1 SFESIEELN
10 FLLHRWLD
18 QVANR
23 KPNATTGISPQE
35 RWAEE
40 SLKPLPLKDYDT
52 SYLSYRKV
60 HWDGSFSYKGEQ
72 WLLSAEYAGKE
83 ILVKER
89 LNGDI
94 RLYFRGEEISHVD
107 QQKKVISF
115 AEKIKKKQT
124 EMAATISPISVEV
137 DTRPLSVYDAFLRG
151 ESS

>member
-1 SFESIEELN
+1 MKASKELN

-124 EMAATISPISVEV
+124 EMAATISPVSVEV

>member
-1 SFESIEELN
+1 
-10 FLLHRWLD
+10 
-18 QVANR
+18 
-23 KPNATTGISPQE
+23 
-35 RWAEE
+35 
-40 SLKPLPLKDYDT
+40 
-52 SYLSYRKV
+52 V

-94 RLYFRGEEISHVD
+94 RLYYRGEEISYLN

-124 EMAATISPISVEV
+124 EMAVTISPVSVEV
-137 DTRPLSVYDAFLRG
+137 DTRPLSVYDTFLRG

>member
-1 SFESIEELN
+1 
-10 FLLHRWLD
+10 
-18 QVANR
+18 V
-23 KPNATTGISPQE
+23 
-35 RWAEE
+35 
-40 SLKPLPLKDYDT
+40 KDDDT

-89 LNGDI
+89 LNRDI
-94 RLYFRGEEISHVD
+94 HLFYRGEEISYLN

-124 EMAATISPISVEV
+124 EMAATISPVSVEV
-137 DTRPLSVYDAFLRG
+137 ATRPLSVYDAFLRG

>member
-1 SFESIEELN
+1 
-10 FLLHRWLD
+10 
-18 QVANR
+18 R

-124 EMAATISPISVEV
+124 EMAATISPVSVEV